1 MREIKFRAWDKNLER
16 LYNPDYV
23 QEYFHEI
30 VSDNKRFTL
39 LQYTGLKDKNGKDI
53 FEGDIVVAWS
63 EGRSEKFEVRWR
75 QESAPKWILYP
86 AWQSQKFWNLH
97 GTKREDGYYYDMVEV
112 IGNIYEH
119 PELLDE
125 LAGMTEEEIDEYIER
140 ECADWVWENTDGGFS
155 RVGDEGK

>member
-53 FEGDIVVAWS
+53 FEGDILEYKKLS
-63 EGRSEKFEVRWR
+63 F
-75 QESAPKWILYP
+75 
-86 AWQSQKFWNLH
+86 H
-97 GTKREDGYYYDMVEV
+97 EDGVERGHVWYNEYAEWSVNNWLLNRIYRRAEV
-112 IGNIYEH
+112 IGNIFEH
-119 PELLDE
+119 PELL
-125 LAGMTEEEIDEYIER
+125 EEQH
-140 ECADWVWENTDGGFS
+140 V
-155 RVGDEGK
+155 